1 MATEPG
7 EFRRLVDEFE
17 RSLILAA
24 LGNAGGSQ
32 KVAAA
37 ALGLVPTTLNEMMK
51 RLSIPRPHAARLYFE
66 DSPEFVAR
74 AVVEQDF
81 RWQGRLGAGQ
91 AIELWALDGR
101 ITAEPARGPIAR
113 VHAQCHRDGDAPFS
127 IKIEAIEHT
136 LGVLVRVRYAIPPG
150 ELGADTLV
158 EAGRAR
164 VDFRVHVPSGVCFV
178 ARTLR
183 GQIEIRGLDASV
195 DARVARGGVR
205 FLSPATLEQ
214 LSGAAPGAASAAGS

>member
-7 EFRRLVDEFE
+7 EFRRLVNEFE

-24 LGNAGGSQ
+24 LANAGGSQ

-51 RLSIPRPHAARLYFE
+51 RLSIRRPYAAPIYFE
-66 DSPEFVAR
+66 ASPEVVAQS
-74 AVVEQDF
+74 VVEQDF

-91 AIELWALDGR
+91 AIELWALDGH
-101 ITAEPARGPIAR
+101 ITAEPARGPTAR
-113 VHAQCHRDGDAPFS
+113 VHAERHRYGDAPFS
-127 IKIEAIEHT
+127 IKIEAIEHA
-136 LGVLVRVRYAIPPG
+136 LGVIVRVRYAMPPG
-150 ELGADTLV
+150 ELGADALV

-164 VDFRVHVPSGVCFV
+164 VDFRVHVPSGVHFV

-183 GQIEIRGLDASV
+183 GEIEIRGLDASV

-205 FLSPATLEQ
+205 FLSPATLEP
-214 LSGAAPGAASAAGS
+214 LSEAPSGAAGAAGS